1 MSTDPRVLLP
11 EKIAAGRGHLVD
23 QAMIGEK
30 GRETLITLR
39 VQALRPEREEGD
51 ADGVR
56 DDVERHH
63 GEDGAG
69 GLVRDRDVA
78 GVTRV
83 SPI

>member
-1 MSTDPRVLLP
+1 MPQDVLVYPLRKQVRRLRQRVVGGGDDP
-11 EKIAAGRGHLVD
+11 AHD
-23 QAMIGEK
+23 Q
-30 GRETLITLR
+30 
-39 VQALRPEREEGD
+39 REEGD